1 MQEVSVAQPAVQSVS
16 PAVFELDAELLS
28 PSNGVKVI
36 VKPVDKSR
44 GAELSFA
51 VPSAPAAA
59 SADLEINLAYALDQF
74 RTRFGDQL
82 TLTKTPAG
90 RLEVRGVVDSDETRK
105 EILEAL
111 SGIIDNSAA
120 IRVQLETTAEILAR
134 EQPRSDRIIVQEFS
148 GSDQSIPM
156 YAELRRFFSQQVQT
170 DAHLD
175 QLVREFAVR
184 VVSRSQRAVGHSLE
198 LKQLSSRFS
207 ATELEQLT
215 PSART
220 KWASLVRNHAEALR
234 RELATLDGELQR
246 TISLHGDRPTLV
258 DAGDISDDT
267 SLLAAIGR
275 LHELVLAT
283 DQAVRASFAAS
294 PAASPAAE
302 VIKGTQFRVRLLTS
316 VKIADEIRRA
326 AGK

>member
-1 MQEVSVAQPAVQSVS
+1 
-16 PAVFELDAELLS
+16 
-28 PSNGVKVI
+28 
-36 VKPVDKSR
+36 
-44 GAELSFA
+44 
-51 VPSAPAAA
+51 
-59 SADLEINLAYALDQF
+59 
-74 RTRFGDQL
+74 
-82 TLTKTPAG
+82 
-90 RLEVRGVVDSDETRK
+90 
-105 EILEAL
+105 
-111 SGIIDNSAA
+111 
-120 IRVQLETTAEILAR
+120 
-134 EQPRSDRIIVQEFS
+134 
-148 GSDQSIPM
+148 
-156 YAELRRFFSQQVQT
+156 
-170 DAHLD
+170 
-175 QLVREFAVR
+175 
-184 VVSRSQRAVGHSLE
+184 
-198 LKQLSSRFS
+198 
-207 ATELEQLT
+207 LEQLT

-246 TISLHGDRPTLV
+246 TISLLGDRPTLV

>member
-1 MQEVSVAQPAVQSVS
+1 VQSVS
-16 PAVFELDAELLS
+16 PAVFELDTELLS
-28 PSNGVKVI
+28 PAKDAKAIGKLA
-36 VKPVDKSR
+36 DKSR
-44 GAELSFA
+44 GTERSFA
-51 VPSAPAAA
+51 VPGAPAAT

-90 RLEVRGVVDSDETRK
+90 RLEVSGVVDSDETRK
-105 EILEAL
+105 EILDAL
-111 SGIIDNSAA
+111 SGIIDNPAA
-120 IRVQLETTAEILAR
+120 VRVQLETTAEILAR
-134 EQPRSDRIIVQEFS
+134 EQPRTNRVIVQGFS

-156 YAELRRFFSQQVQT
+156 YAELRRYFSAQVQT

-198 LKQLSSRFS
+198 LKQLSSRFA
-207 ATELEQLT
+207 ATELEQLS

-234 RELATLDGELQR
+234 RELSTLDGELQR
-246 TISLHGDRPTLV
+246 TISLYEDRPPHV
-258 DAGDISDDT
+258 EAVEISDDA
-267 SLLAAIGR
+267 SLLVAIGR

-294 PAASPAAE
+294 AAGPAAE
-302 VIKGTQFRVRLLTS
+302 VIEGAQFRIRLLTS
-316 VKIADEIRRA
+316 VKIAEEVRRA